1 MNERNGEC
9 RKRRK
14 EKEVEER
21 KEKPG
26 EEADL
31 LIWGDL
37 ELEVAAAL
45 PREIDIQQ
53 VAGHLASSGEKFRLE
68 GQIQGV

>member
-14 EKEVEER
+14 EKEEEGK
-21 KEKPG
+21 KEKSG

-31 LIWGDL
+31 VIWGEL
-37 ELEVAAAL
+37 ELEVSAGL

-53 VAGHLASSGEKFRLE
+53 AAGHLASSRERFRLE
-68 GQIQGV
+68 RQIQGV

>member
-1 MNERNGEC
+1 MEG
-9 RKRRK
+9 
-14 EKEVEER
+14 R

-37 ELEVAAAL
+37 ELEMAAAL